1 MQTKEAAL
9 DFINNSEEFVLL
21 TDKCVLADATPETIV
36 EMLLTACKNPVLKA
50 ALIVAAQKITHE
62 DTLTMLN

>member
-21 TDKCVLADATPETIV
+21 TDKCILADATPETIV

-50 ALIVAAQKITHE
+50 ALIVAARKVMFE
-62 DTLTMLN
+62 DAQAMLN

>member
-21 TDKCVLADATPETIV
+21 TDKCILADAAPETIV

-50 ALIVAAQKITHE
+50 TLVAAARKVMLE
-62 DTLTMLN
+62 DAQAMLN